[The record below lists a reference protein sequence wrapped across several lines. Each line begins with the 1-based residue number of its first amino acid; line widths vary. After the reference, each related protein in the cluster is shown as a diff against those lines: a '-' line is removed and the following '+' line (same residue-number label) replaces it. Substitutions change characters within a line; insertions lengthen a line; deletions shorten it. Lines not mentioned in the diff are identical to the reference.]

1 VPAEVKFHQCD
12 LLLNQGRPLQLAGA
26 EQRAAT
32 CQRPETSLSFQLY
45 LCLSRACLG
54 KRSVFRIEW
63 RKQNRRRFPHLPAAT
78 PRPAGHPH
86 NHTCRNI
93 SFNSTF
99 RMRPS
104 RACLG
109 KYSGFSIKQR
119 HKDLETFLSLRTSQG
134 PALRHAMAGG
144 DRPPCGKRHF

>member
-1 VPAEVKFHQCD
+1 VRSASEPGATTAA
-12 LLLNQGRPLQLAGA
+12 GRR
-26 EQRAAT
+26 RAARCHLPAARNVSLVST
-32 CQRPETSLSFQLY
+32 LSMFVPSLSWQTF
-45 LCLSRACLG
+45 
-54 KRSVFRIEW
+54 SVSYRMAQA
-63 RKQNRRRFPHLPAAT
+63 KQTTFPHLPAAT